1 MVCPVELTVRT
12 VACGIGMLRSKPYV
26 LSLKREVS
34 KEVVDVTNRLQ
45 VECLPSPGSVP
56 PVEDDCIAIGVD
68 GDPRELTE

>member
-1 MVCPVELTVRT
+1 MVCPLEFTVRT
-12 VACGIGMLRSKPYV
+12 VACGIGMLLSKPYV
-26 LSLKREVS
+26 LSLKRKVS
-34 KEVVDVTNRLQ
+34 KEVVGVTYHLQ